1 MKRLMRSKV
10 GIVDGKMQNISTLL
24 FRHGFNHTL
33 EYFCSLSVFSS
44 LTIL

>member
-1 MKRLMRSKV
+1 MKRLIRSKV
-10 GIVDGKMQNISTLL
+10 GIVDGKMHKISTLL
-24 FRHGFNHTL
+24 FRHGINHTL